1 MPQYNINALDAETS
15 SQHSNVR
22 FSELDAQHW
31 DWDRDKSSDL
41 AHHAER
47 GEPLNRHGSAGR

>member
-31 DWDRDKSSDL
+31 DRDKSSDL
-41 AHHAER
+41 AHKENINMAD
-47 GEPLNRHGSAGR
+47 A